1 VIGGNEQAGA
11 DRRPRPST
19 HEEATT
25 MAMYA
30 MTVTAEWAVN
40 DGQLMLARAECEYA
54 AEGSVAALAQAHDL
68 LAALFL
74 PPEMQPPTLW
84 AMGQRPDATLAGVL
98 AVRVRYLEPEDRA
111 PRGFRCLLH

>member
-1 VIGGNEQAGA
+1 
-11 DRRPRPST
+11 
-19 HEEATT
+19 

-40 DGQLMLARAECEYA
+40 EGQLMLARAECEYP

-74 PPEMQPPTLW
+74 SQDEQPPTLW
-84 AMGQRPDATLAGVL
+84 AMGPPEATLAGVL
-98 AVRVRYLEPEDRA
+98 AVHVRYLDAEERA
-111 PRGFRCLLH
+111 PRGFRGLLD